1 MARDTL
7 FDFPGGHKME
17 EKTVT
22 GFAYH
27 ETGAR
32 YVALY
37 RNGVWEAGHLTADP
51 NVVLNESA
59 CVLQYAQT
67 CFEGLKAY
75 RTPEDTQSA
84 SVQTSTPRACTI
96 PVCG

>member
-1 MARDTL
+1 
-7 FDFPGGHKME
+7 ME

-27 ETGAR
+27 ETVAR

-51 NVVLNESA
+51 NVVLNES
-59 CVLQYAQT
+59 
-67 CFEGLKAY
+67 EIG
-75 RTPEDTQSA
+75 
-84 SVQTSTPRACTI
+84 RAH
-96 PVCG
+96 V